1 MYFFKRS
8 CDQSQLP
15 VGNVR
20 VIPATAKDNPETG
33 QFYKNPCKLFIFS
46 TLI

>member
-20 VIPATAKDNPETG
+20 VIPATAKDNPETD
-33 QFYKNPCKLFIFS
+33 NFIKTLVSCSFS
-46 TLI
+46 AP